1 MTSEREANLAVTHL
15 RMQAESP
22 RVRLPLSALYMKPL
36 VFEESSDSEDE
47 MIDYQ
52 LTHKKQSRSFGRI
65 PNNHGL

>member
-52 LTHKKQSRSFGRI
+52 FTYKK
-65 PNNHGL
+65 